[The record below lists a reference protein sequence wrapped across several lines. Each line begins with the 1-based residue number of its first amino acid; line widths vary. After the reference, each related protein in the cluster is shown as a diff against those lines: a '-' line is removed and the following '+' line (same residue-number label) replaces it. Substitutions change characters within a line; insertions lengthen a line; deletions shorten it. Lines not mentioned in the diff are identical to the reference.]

1 MKSVV
6 ITVLLSIIL
15 GFASATVANGQKQEI
30 KLTEKAKVIFPG
42 TPNKSGNEASDL
54 YLLKLPDST
63 ANFIASVTDLQKTN
77 GFDEAT
83 LVQASMQPEFWEQA
97 AKGLMSQMGN
107 EAKEISRTMK
117 NIKGYDA
124 MQMEIQRP
132 NHEGKTNTITALIF
146 LEGVKSINIM
156 HTNRGGRAD
165 AQVTKDFFESVTI
178 Q

>member
-1 MKSVV
+1 MKSAV
-6 ITVLLSIIL
+6 IPALLSIIM
-15 GFASATVANGQKQEI
+15 GFASASVANGQKQEI

-42 TPNKSGNEASDL
+42 TPSKSGNEASDL
-54 YLLKLPDST
+54 YILKLSDST
-63 ANFIASVTDLQKTN
+63 ANFIASVTDLQKAN

-83 LVQASMQPEFWEQA
+83 LAEASMQPEFWEQA
-97 AKGLMSQMGN
+97 ANGLMMQMGN

-124 MQMEIQRP
+124 LQMEIQRP
-132 NHEGKTNTITALIF
+132 SYEGKTNIITALIF

-165 AQVTKDFFESVTI
+165 AQLTKDFFESVII